1 MFNRDHWEEIFL
13 SIRKNRLRT
22 FLTAFSVSWG
32 IFILMILLGSGTG
45 LQNGARSQFLSDAI
59 NTIWINGGTT
69 SVPFEGMKP
78 GRNIQLTNQDIE
90 AIKVAVPDYEF
101 FSANYDMGT
110 KTMSYNNERSGF
122 LVRGCLPDHLML
134 ENGRI
139 IRGRFIHALDQEQRR
154 KVCVIGKNVEEALF
168 KGVDPIGKRIHS
180 EGNLYLVVGVFD
192 DPGRG
197 DLDRIYIPL
206 STAQTV
212 FSASNEV
219 DVIWFTT
226 GNASMVKSRKMLE
239 EARRVLAFRH
249 RFDIEDQGAIWINN
263 KNEEYKRIM
272 SLLDNIRIFVWII
285 GIGTL
290 IAGIVGVSNI
300 MLIVVKERT
309 REIAI
314 RKAIGAK
321 PTEIVRQ
328 IIMES
333 LFITGVAGMIGLMA
347 GIWLLEGIRQL
358 EINSDYFK
366 DPAVHYT
373 AALGALFVLVF
384 SGALAGLIPAIRAAT
399 IEITH
404 ALRDA

>member
-45 LQNGARSQFLSDAI
+45 LQNGAKSQFLNDAI
-59 NTIWINGGTT
+59 NTIWINGGVT
-69 SVPFEGMKP
+69 SMPYEGMKP
-78 GRNIQLTNQDIE
+78 GREIRLTNGDVE
-90 AIKVAVPDYEF
+90 AIKTAVPDYEF
-101 FSANYDMGT
+101 FSANFDMGS
-110 KTMSYNNERSGF
+110 KIMSYKNERSGF
-122 LVRGCLPDHLML
+122 LIRGCLPDHLML

-139 IRGRFIHALDQEQRR
+139 VKGRFLHALDQGQRR

-168 KGVDPIGKRIHS
+168 RGTDPLGKWISS
-180 EGNLYLVVGVFD
+180 EGNQFLVVGVFD

-206 STAQTV
+206 STAQAI
-212 FSASNEV
+212 FSAPNEV

-226 GNASMVKSRKMLE
+226 GNASMVKSRQMLE

-249 RFDIEDQGAIWINN
+249 RFDSEDQGAIWINN

-272 SLLDNIRIFVWII
+272 SLLNNIRIFVWII

-321 PTEIVRQ
+321 PVEIVRQ
-328 IIMES
+328 IILES
-333 LFITGVAGMIGLMA
+333 LFITGTAGMVGLIA
-347 GIWLLEGIRQL
+347 GVWLLEGLREL
-358 EINSDYFK
+358 DINSEYFK
-366 DPAVHYT
+366 DPAVHYS
-373 AALGALFVLVF
+373 AALGALIVLVI
-384 SGALAGLIPAIRAAT
+384 SGSLAGLLPALRAST
-399 IEITH
+399 IEITQ
-404 ALRDA
+404 ALKDA